1 MLQHLNPLWIPVKA
15 GSVAGRCKQRASWSY
30 SMNILGVIFFDLAE
44 ALLVAAALA
53 LLIGVAWVSL

>member
-1 MLQHLNPLWIPVKA
+1 MK
-15 GSVAGRCKQRASWSY
+15 
-30 SMNILGVIFFDLAE
+30 ILGAIFFDLAE